1 MTTVSKR
8 IALAAGAGLIA
19 LGISAGVMA
28 SAQNTSQDPGS
39 FSQPP
44 GGRHGGPG
52 PGGPMG
58 RGGFMGPG
66 LDGPMGLLRML
77 GPRLNLTDAQRDQ
90 LKNIAAAHKDEWK
103 ALADRAR
110 TAHEA
115 VNDAIM
121 ADKLDDATIRAKA
134 SELAAVEADIAV
146 ASAHARAEA
155 WQILT
160 PEQQTQAK
168 QFQTEI
174 RNRVKERRGALR
186 QRLERFFGH

>member
-39 FSQPP
+39 FNQPP
-44 GGRHGGPG
+44 AGRHAG

-58 RGGFMGPG
+58 RGGFFGPG
-66 LDGPMGLLRML
+66 LDGPLGLLRML
-77 GPRLNLTDAQRDQ
+77 GPRLNLTDTQRDQ
-90 LKNIAAAHKDEWK
+90 LKNIAASHKDEWK
-103 ALADRAR
+103 TLADRAR

-115 VNDAIM
+115 LNDAVM
-121 ADKLDDATIRAKA
+121 ADKLDDATIRARA

-160 PEQQTQAK
+160 PEQQAQAK
-168 QFQTEI
+168 QFQTEMK
-174 RNRVKERRGALR
+174 NRMKERRGALLH
-186 QRLERFFGH
+186 RLEQFFGH

>member
-39 FSQPP
+39 FNQPA
-44 GGRHGGPG
+44 GRHGG

-58 RGGFMGPG
+58 RGGFFGPG

-77 GPRLNLTDAQRDQ
+77 GPRLNLTDTQRDQ
-90 LKNIAAAHKDEWK
+90 LKNIAAAHKDEWTT
-103 ALADRAR
+103 LADRAR
-110 TAHEA
+110 TAHQA
-115 VNDAIM
+115 LNDAIM
-121 ADKLDDATIRAKA
+121 ADKLDDATIRTKA

-174 RNRVKERRGALR
+174 KNRMKERRGALR
-186 QRLERFFGH
+186 QRLEQFFGH

>member
-1 MTTVSKR
+1 MTTVSRR

-19 LGISAGVMA
+19 LGIGAGVMA

-39 FSQPP
+39 FNQQQRGRP
-44 GGRHGGPG
+44 GG

-58 RGGFMGPG
+58 RGGMFGPG
-66 LDGPMGLLRML
+66 LDGPLGLLRML

-90 LKNIAAAHKDEWK
+90 LKSIAAAHKTEWQ

-115 VNDAIM
+115 LNDAIM
-121 ADKLDDATIRAKA
+121 ADKLDDATIRANA
-134 SELAAVEADIAV
+134 AELAAVEADIAV

-160 PEQQTQAK
+160 PEQQAQAK
-168 QFQTEI
+168 QFQTEMK
-174 RNRVKERRGALR
+174 NRMKERRGSMR
-186 QRLERFFGH
+186 RRIEEFFGH

>member
-28 SAQNTSQDPGS
+28 SVQNTNQDPGS
-39 FSQPP
+39 FNQPRR
-44 GGRHGGPG
+44 GRP

-58 RGGFMGPG
+58 RGGMFGPG
-66 LDGPMGLLRML
+66 PDGPLGLLRML
-77 GPRLNLTDAQRDQ
+77 GPRLNLTESQRDQ
-90 LKNIAAAHKDEWK
+90 LKSIAAAHKDEWQG
-103 ALADRAR
+103 LADRAR
-110 TAHEA
+110 TAHQA
-115 VNDAIM
+115 LNDAIM
-121 ADKLDDATIRAKA
+121 AETVDDATIRAKA

-160 PEQQTQAK
+160 PEQRAQAK
-168 QFQTEI
+168 QFQTEMK
-174 RNRVKERRGALR
+174 NRIKERRGALR
-186 QRLERFFGH
+186 NRLEQFFGH